1 MARPKF
7 EVEEIV
13 EDEGVAE
20 TTGAAYQINY
30 SLTELLAAQ
39 KPAEQD

>member
-7 EVEEIV
+7 EVKEIL
-13 EDEGVAE
+13 EAGEVAE

-30 SLTELLAAQ
+30 SLTELLAAL
-39 KPAEQD
+39 KPKAD

>member
-13 EDEGVAE
+13 AVAEVAE

-30 SLTELLAAQ
+30 SLTELLAAL